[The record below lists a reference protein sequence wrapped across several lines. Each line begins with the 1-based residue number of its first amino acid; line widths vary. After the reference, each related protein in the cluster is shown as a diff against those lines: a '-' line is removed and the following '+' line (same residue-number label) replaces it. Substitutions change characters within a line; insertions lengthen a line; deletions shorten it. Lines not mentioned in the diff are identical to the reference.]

1 MRVPSG
7 SKGNMFLSA
16 CGKLFPEA
24 CRPGQPLRKP
34 GHHWQLRGWRTVQ
47 LQKVSLKA
55 APLAHSCKT
64 CPHAPQ
70 AIRGPAWSLAT
81 QDKCTRAEDTGA
93 GSWVRP
99 TEVLPTGLRKPA
111 LKLLTSVKGTASRR
125 SLLRTTQR
133 NELIYL
139 LALGN
144 TLAWAVGSTKQQP
157 ARWKRISEERI

>member
-1 MRVPSG
+1 M
-7 SKGNMFLSA
+7 
-16 CGKLFPEA
+16 
-24 CRPGQPLRKP
+24 
-34 GHHWQLRGWRTVQ
+34 
-47 LQKVSLKA
+47 
-55 APLAHSCKT
+55 
-64 CPHAPQ
+64 
-70 AIRGPAWSLAT
+70 
-81 QDKCTRAEDTGA
+81 
-93 GSWVRP
+93 RP

-157 ARWKRISEERI
+157 AR